1 MFVFEFATSTIGLLV
16 FAAFIAGFIDSV
28 AGGGGLITVPAL
40 LLAGA
45 TPIETLG
52 TNKLQSVFGSGSA
65 TFTYARAG
73 HVNLKQQMPMGLMSL
88 VASMAGAFF
97 ATLLPQE
104 LFRQILPVVLV
115 AIALYFV
122 LKPDVSD
129 LDQVERI
136 TPFVFALTL
145 VPVIGFYDGIFGPG
159 TGSFFMLGFVALAG
173 FGLLKATAHT
183 KFLNF
188 ASNLGSLIVFG
199 LLGVVLW
206 KTALAMGV
214 GQFFG
219 ARFGAQFA
227 MKNGAKIIKPLLVLV
242 CMALAA
248 RLAWQSWGG

>member
-1 MFVFEFATSTIGLLV
+1 VFEFVTTTLALLV
-16 FAAFIAGFIDSV
+16 FAAFLAGFIDSI

-52 TNKLQSVFGSGSA
+52 TNKLQSVFGSGAA

-73 HVNLKQQMPMGLMSL
+73 HVNLKQQLPMGLMSL
-88 VASMAGAFF
+88 VASMAGAFC
-97 ATLLPQE
+97 ATLLPQDV
-104 LFRQILPVVLV
+104 FRQVLPFVLV

-129 LDQVERI
+129 LDTVERI
-136 TPFVFALTL
+136 KPVVFAVTL

-219 ARFGAQFA
+219 ARLGAKFA

-242 CMALAA
+242 CVALAA

>member
-1 MFVFEFATSTIGLLV
+1 MFEFAIATLALLF
-16 FAAFIAGFIDSV
+16 FAAFLAGFIDSI

-52 TNKLQSVFGSGSA
+52 TNKLQSVFGSGTA
-65 TFTYARAG
+65 TLTYARAG
-73 HVNLKQQMPMGLMSL
+73 HVDVRRQLPMGLVSM
-88 VASMAGAFF
+88 VASMAGAYC
-97 ATLLPQE
+97 ATLLPQDI
-104 LFRQILPVVLV
+104 FRQILPFVLV

-129 LDQVERI
+129 LDKVERVR
-136 TPFVFALTL
+136 PLVFMLTL

-199 LLGVVLW
+199 FLGVVLW

-219 ARFGAQFA
+219 ARLGAKFA
-227 MKNGAKIIKPLLVLV
+227 IKNGAKIIKPLLVLV
-242 CMALAA
+242 CVALAV
-248 RLAWQSWGG
+248 RLAWQGWGG

>member
-1 MFVFEFATSTIGLLV
+1 MFEFVTSTIVLLV
-16 FAAFIAGFIDSV
+16 FAAFIAGFIDSI

-52 TNKLQSVFGSGSA
+52 TNKLQSVFGSGTA
-65 TFTYARAG
+65 TLAYARAG
-73 HVNLKQQMPMGLMSL
+73 HVNLKQQLPMGLMSFI
-88 VASMAGAFF
+88 ASMAGAFC
-97 ATLLPQE
+97 ATLLPQDI
-104 LFRQILPVVLV
+104 FRQILPFVLV
-115 AIALYFV
+115 AIAFYFV

-129 LDQVERI
+129 LDKVERVK
-136 TPFVFALTL
+136 PLVFMLTF
-145 VPVIGFYDGIFGPG
+145 VPVVGFYDGIFGPG

-199 LLGVVLW
+199 LVGVVLW

-219 ARFGAQFA
+219 ARLGAKFA
-227 MKNGAKIIKPLLVLV
+227 MKNGAKIIKPLLVIV
-242 CMALAA
+242 CVLLAA

>member
-1 MFVFEFATSTIGLLV
+1 
-16 FAAFIAGFIDSV
+16 
-28 AGGGGLITVPAL
+28 
-40 LLAGA
+40 
-45 TPIETLG
+45 
-52 TNKLQSVFGSGSA
+52 VFGSGAA

-73 HVNLKQQMPMGLMSL
+73 HVNLKQQLPMGLMSL
-88 VASMAGAFF
+88 VASMAGAFC
-97 ATLLPQE
+97 ATLLPQDV
-104 LFRQILPVVLV
+104 FRQVLPFVLV

-129 LDQVERI
+129 LDTVERI
-136 TPFVFALTL
+136 KPVVFAVTL

-188 ASNLGSLIVFG
+188 ASNLGSLVVFG

-219 ARFGAQFA
+219 ARLGAKFA
-227 MKNGAKIIKPLLVLV
+227 MKNGAKIIKPLLVFV
-242 CMALAA
+242 CIALAA

>member
-1 MFVFEFATSTIGLLV
+1 MFEFATSTLALLV
-16 FAAFIAGFIDSV
+16 FAAFFAGFIDSI

-52 TNKLQSVFGSGSA
+52 TNKLQSVFGSGTA
-65 TFTYARAG
+65 TLTYARAG
-73 HVNLKQQMPMGLMSL
+73 HVNLKRQLPMGLMSL
-88 VASMAGAFF
+88 VASMAGAFC
-97 ATLLPQE
+97 ATLLPQDV
-104 LFRQILPVVLV
+104 FRQVLPFVLV

-129 LDQVERI
+129 LDTIERI
-136 TPFVFALTL
+136 KPVVFAVTL

-199 LLGVVLW
+199 SMGVVLW
-206 KTALAMGV
+206 KTALAMGA

-219 ARFGAQFA
+219 ARLGAKFA

-242 CMALAA
+242 CVALAA
-248 RLAWQSWGG
+248 RLAWQSWSG

>member
-1 MFVFEFATSTIGLLV
+1 VFEFATTTLALLV
-16 FAAFIAGFIDSV
+16 FAAFLAGFIDSI

-52 TNKLQSVFGSGSA
+52 TNKLQSVFGSGTA
-65 TFTYARAG
+65 TLTYARAG
-73 HVNLKQQMPMGLMSL
+73 HVDLKQQLPMGLMSL
-88 VASMAGAFF
+88 VASMAGAFC
-97 ATLLPQE
+97 ATLLPQDV
-104 LFRQILPVVLV
+104 FRQILPFVLV

-129 LDQVERI
+129 LDTVERI
-136 TPFVFALTL
+136 RPIVFAVTL

-206 KTALAMGV
+206 KTALAMGA

-219 ARFGAQFA
+219 ARLGAKFA

-242 CMALAA
+242 CIALAA

>member
-1 MFVFEFATSTIGLLV
+1 MFEFAPEVISLLV
-16 FAAFIAGFIDSV
+16 FAGFAAGFIDSI

-45 TPIETLG
+45 SPIEALG

-65 TFTYARAG
+65 TFSYAKAG
-73 HVNLKQQMPMGLMSL
+73 HVDLKQQLPMGFISF
-88 VASMAGAFF
+88 ATSMLGAFC
-97 ATLLPQE
+97 ASLLPQDI
-104 LFRQILPVVLV
+104 FRQVLPFVLV

-129 LDQVERI
+129 LDKSARMK
-136 TPFVFALTL
+136 PVFFGLTL
-145 VPVIGFYDGIFGPG
+145 VPAIGFYDGIFGPG
-159 TGSFFMLGFVALAG
+159 TGSFFMLAFVALAG

-188 ASNLGSLIVFG
+188 ASNLGALVVFG
-199 LLGVVLW
+199 IMGVVLW
-206 KTALAMGV
+206 KTALAMGA

-219 ARFGAQFA
+219 ARLGAKFA
-227 MKNGAKIIKPLLVLV
+227 MQNGAKIIKPLLIFV
-242 CMALAA
+242 CLALAA